1 MGMMMVTMMIIQV
14 VGVSP
19 ETGEAIRS
27 RVRNL
32 EELKVAETIINVIIL
47 LIIIIMFME
56 KHSVSCIES

>member
-1 MGMMMVTMMIIQV
+1 MAATYTLNMAMTTTQV

-32 EELKVAETIINVIIL
+32 EELKVAPRTKMFSL
-47 LIIIIMFME
+47 LTLI
-56 KHSVSCIES
+56 

>member
-1 MGMMMVTMMIIQV
+1 MAATYTLNTAMTTTQV

-32 EELKVAETIINVIIL
+32 EELKVAPRTKMFSL
-47 LIIIIMFME
+47 LTLI
-56 KHSVSCIES
+56 

>member
-1 MGMMMVTMMIIQV
+1 MAQV

-32 EELKVAETIINVIIL
+32 EELKVFKFACSTFANFIFWYDHTLNLKREFFSFNV
-47 LIIIIMFME
+47 E
-56 KHSVSCIES
+56 DHD

>member
-1 MGMMMVTMMIIQV
+1 MAATYTLNTAMTTTQV

-32 EELKVAETIINVIIL
+32 EELKVAPRTKMFSL
-47 LIIIIMFME
+47 LTLISFDYDL
-56 KHSVSCIES
+56 S